1 MVIFNSY
8 VSLPEG
14 TPIDPLETTENL
26 HRTRPDR
33 SSCDVSRLHQDRR
46 ARCPLPGPKD
56 FVKFDDFLA
65 VDALIS
71 WPVIVVF
78 ASQECHTCHTCLF
91 LGGCLRNRFLM
102 LVSNSCV
109 LILSYH
115 EAFFLAGL
123 HGYGPSTFCTSR
135 GPQAVQVQRNK
146 WSCQKMGGHRST
158 EVPIKWHYM
167 ESCAMDP
174 IFRMGQ
180 SRSQTL
186 SWCKLSSCSLH
197 PLAVAS
203 LRTGV
208 VLQHLHRQQLPIC
221 WPMITSWK
229 YWRIFAFHLMFCHFW
244 PFLMISD
251 PTSTYSCLYIYIHKY
266 TYYMIT
272 ATEPSAKL
280 YGEQSSSWGGC
291 LTCHPHYDF
300 NFFGFSKHGKIR
312 RKILLFHSRLSLQH
326 VPSSVI
332 ISETTHFSW
341 SQGLRPLQWPFL
353 LGRGH
358 FFFRFRFGLRALI
371 HPPTS
376 QRDTDGEPKMLGENQ
391 VILGLEIP
399 SGNLT

>member
-146 WSCQKMGGHRST
+146 
-158 EVPIKWHYM
+158 
-167 ESCAMDP
+167 
-174 IFRMGQ
+174 
-180 SRSQTL
+180 
-186 SWCKLSSCSLH
+186 
-197 PLAVAS
+197 
-203 LRTGV
+203 
-208 VLQHLHRQQLPIC
+208 
-221 WPMITSWK
+221 
-229 YWRIFAFHLMFCHFW
+229 
-244 PFLMISD
+244 
-251 PTSTYSCLYIYIHKY
+251 
-266 TYYMIT
+266 
-272 ATEPSAKL
+272 
-280 YGEQSSSWGGC
+280 
-291 LTCHPHYDF
+291 
-300 NFFGFSKHGKIR
+300 
-312 RKILLFHSRLSLQH
+312 
-326 VPSSVI
+326 
-332 ISETTHFSW
+332 
-341 SQGLRPLQWPFL
+341 
-353 LGRGH
+353 
-358 FFFRFRFGLRALI
+358 
-371 HPPTS
+371 
-376 QRDTDGEPKMLGENQ
+376 
-391 VILGLEIP
+391 
-399 SGNLT
+399 